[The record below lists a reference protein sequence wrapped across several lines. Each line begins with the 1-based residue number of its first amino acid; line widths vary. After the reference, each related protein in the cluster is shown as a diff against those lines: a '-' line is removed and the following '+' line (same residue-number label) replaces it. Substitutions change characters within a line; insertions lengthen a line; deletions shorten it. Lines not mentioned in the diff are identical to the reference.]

1 MTEAKVDKISAGDAK
16 NYDAKCLTTIARVTR
31 VQMDVVRDG
40 KGKLHKLSPDHP
52 IPHMVEVN
60 GKY

>member
-1 MTEAKVDKISAGDAK
+1 MWKERTFEVCCKLTEAKVDKISARDAN

-40 KGKLHKLSPDHP
+40 KG
-52 IPHMVEVN
+52 
-60 GKY
+60 